1 MSPPVERAIALEYGE
16 NPVPL
21 IVASGDDELARAIVA
36 EAERQGVPV
45 MRDPAL
51 AARLAELPVGT
62 NIPRDVYLAVAV
74 VLSWV
79 YWMQGKEPDQA
90 SSARRMDV

>member
-1 MSPPVERAIALEYGE
+1 MSPPVDKAIALEYGE

-21 IVASGDDELARAIVA
+21 IVASGDNELARSIVA

-45 MRDPAL
+45 MRDPLL
-51 AARLAELPVGT
+51 AARLAELPVDSS
-62 NIPRDVYLAVAV
+62 IPPDVYRAVAV

-79 YWMQGKEPDQA
+79 YWMEGREPERRP
-90 SSARRMDV
+90 SSGEQT